1 MRYFYLHGFLS
12 GPNSNKGKYLS
23 GKFRDLGHE
32 LIRPDLNGGDFE
44 NLTISSQLQVVHDEI
59 RSSADEAVLIGS
71 SLGAFI
77 AALSA
82 EKYPQVEKLV
92 LLAPALDFVN
102 RYFNTLSQQEVSR
115 WKESGYMS
123 LYHYAYEKEMRLGY
137 GMVKDAVKFKNIEF
151 TRSISAL
158 LIHGIY
164 DEVVP
169 SAVSVKY
176 LQENPRASLLFFP
189 SDHSLGDQL
198 ENIWKYIMSF
208 LGL

>member
-1 MRYFYLHGFLS
+1 M
-12 GPNSNKGKYLS
+12 
-23 GKFRDLGHE
+23 GHE

-44 NLTISSQLQVVHDEI
+44 NLTISSQLQVVQDEI
-59 RSSADEAVLIGS
+59 RSSSDEAVLIGS

-82 EKYPQVEKLV
+82 EKYLQVEKLV

-115 WKESGYMS
+115 WKESGYLS

-176 LQENPRASLLFFP
+176 LQENPNASLLFLP